1 MEGRGRIVKLIQSL
15 TDPQALEIV
24 ISIRLDAIIVL
35 HDPLITPVFAS
46 KDTPLGSGCELPS
59 SAKVHPTHIWLGDTL
74 KELPTAAFLSLG

>member
-59 SAKVHPTHIWLGDTL
+59 SVKVHPTQFEGDTL
-74 KELPTAAFLSLG
+74 KELPTAAFFSLG